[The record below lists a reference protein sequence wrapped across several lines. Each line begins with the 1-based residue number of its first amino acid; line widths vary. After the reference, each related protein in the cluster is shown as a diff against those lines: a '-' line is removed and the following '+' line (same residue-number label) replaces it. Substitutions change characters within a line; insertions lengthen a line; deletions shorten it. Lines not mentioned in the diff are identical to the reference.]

1 MDDKVIKE
9 QLSTELEIAEATA
22 ALVAGEAAALAQER
36 RREAEEATDAAVA
49 ALARW
54 EAAEC
59 AAQDTAREA
68 DALEAALEEQYAA
81 ERAA

>member
-9 QLSTELEIAEATA
+9 QLSTELEIAEAWA
-22 ALVAGEAAALAQER
+22 AVVAMEAWAVAQEM